1 MCGLR
6 FMITIFYAFKD
17 TYTSAC
23 TSYLQLHVL
32 MLISPRLETMVK
44 KKKKKG
50 LCGCA
55 QEVRLSLTY

>member
-1 MCGLR
+1 MH
-6 FMITIFYAFKD
+6 FI
-17 TYTSAC
+17 SAVTC
-23 TSYLQLHVL
+23 TNVDIAEIGNHGE
-32 MLISPRLETMVK
+32 I